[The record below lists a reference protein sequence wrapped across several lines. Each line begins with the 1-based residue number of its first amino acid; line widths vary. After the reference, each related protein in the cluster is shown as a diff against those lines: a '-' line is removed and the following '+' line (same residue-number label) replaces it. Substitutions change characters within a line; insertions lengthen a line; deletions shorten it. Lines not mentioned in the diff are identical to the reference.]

1 MEGKQERMITLSLLQ
16 REEEYLVFIA
26 ERGGISCLYCRE
38 RRDERNL
45 PVKNGTGLAMDD
57 TRAVYLC

>member
-1 MEGKQERMITLSLLQ
+1 MSLLQ

-38 RRDERNL
+38 RRNERNL